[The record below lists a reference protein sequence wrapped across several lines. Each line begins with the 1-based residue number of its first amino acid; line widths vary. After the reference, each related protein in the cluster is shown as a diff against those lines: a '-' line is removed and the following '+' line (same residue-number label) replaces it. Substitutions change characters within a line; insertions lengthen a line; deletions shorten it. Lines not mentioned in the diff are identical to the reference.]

1 MAKHA
6 LLSASSA
13 SRWLNCPKSVRL
25 TEDIPDGESSSFA
38 AEGTLAHA
46 IAEDYL
52 REYATGKGRTV
63 EDYVVPEKFKG
74 NPLFYDGMYQDV
86 TPYLEYV
93 VSTFEGKSRVATLD
107 IEARLDFSKYVPSGF
122 GTGDAVI
129 IDNGTLEIC
138 DLKFGKG
145 VLVEAENNPQ
155 IMLYGLGALHAYDYI
170 FDIRNVKMTIVQP
183 RLDHVASFVLSAD
196 ELRDWGVNTVSPIAK
211 LAYNGQGDQKAGD
224 WCRWCK
230 IKATCKARAEK
241 QGQTVA
247 MMAEAELTDDQI
259 CQILTASAEIKAWLS
274 DIESHT
280 VQRLSDGETLPGW
293 KLVEGRS
300 NRKIKEPEALAEK
313 LLNCGVDAA
322 RIYKPQELQSLTAL
336 EKAVGKARFNELCG
350 EFVYK
355 PQGKATLVP
364 ESDKRPAL
372 GSVENDF
379 NFEDSIPGA
388 SH

>member
-63 EDYVVPEKFKG
+63 EDYVVPERFKG

-196 ELRDWGVNTVSPIAK
+196 ELRDWGNNTVSPIAK
-211 LAYNGQGDQKAGD
+211 LAYNGQGDQKAGE

-350 EFVYK
+350 EYVYK

-379 NFEDSIPGA
+379 TFEEMGE
-388 SH
+388 

>member
-52 REYATGKGRTV
+52 REYATDKGRTV
-63 EDYVVPEKFKG
+63 EDYVVPERFKG

-183 RLDHVASFVLSAD
+183 RLDHVASFELSAD
-196 ELRDWGVNTVSPIAK
+196 DLRAWGHETVSPIAK

-350 EFVYK
+350 EYVYK

-379 NFEDSIPGA
+379 NFEEMTE
-388 SH
+388 

>member
-52 REYATGKGRTV
+52 REYATGKGRTI
-63 EDYVVPEKFKG
+63 EDYTVPEKFKG
-74 NPLFYDGMYQDV
+74 NPLFYEGMYQDV

-93 VSTFEGKSRVATLD
+93 TEAFESKSRVATLD

-155 IMLYGLGALHAYDYI
+155 IMLYGLGALHVYDYI
-170 FDIRNVKMTIVQP
+170 FEIKKVKMTIVQP
-183 RLDHVASFVLSAD
+183 RLNHVASFELSAD
-196 ELRDWGVNTVSPIAK
+196 DLRAWGHETVSPIAK
-211 LAYNGQGDQKAGD
+211 LAYNGQGDQKAGE

-247 MMAEAELTDDQI
+247 MMAEAELNDEQI

-274 DIESHT
+274 DVEANI
-280 VQRLSDGETLPGW
+280 VQRLSDGGSLTGW

-300 NRKIKEPEALAEK
+300 NRKIKEPEALADK
-313 LLNCGVDAA
+313 LLNCGVDASH
-322 RIYKPQELQSLTAL
+322 IYKPQELQSLTVL
-336 EKAVGKARFNELCG
+336 EKAVGKARFNELYG
-350 EFVYK
+350 EYVYK

-379 NFEDSIPGA
+379 NFEEMGE
-388 SH
+388 

>member
-63 EDYVVPEKFKG
+63 EDYVVPERFKG

-196 ELRDWGVNTVSPIAK
+196 ELRDWGINTVSPIAK

-259 CQILTASAEIKAWLS
+259 CQILAASAEIKAWLS

-350 EFVYK
+350 EYVYK

-379 NFEDSIPGA
+379 NFEELKE
-388 SH
+388 

>member
-63 EDYVVPEKFKG
+63 EDYVVPERFKG

-107 IEARLDFSKYVPSGF
+107 VEARLDFSKYVPSGF

-196 ELRDWGVNTVSPIAK
+196 ELRDWGNNTVSPIAK
-211 LAYNGQGDQKAGD
+211 LAYNGQGNQKAGD

-350 EFVYK
+350 EYVYK

-379 NFEDSIPGA
+379 NFEEMTE
-388 SH
+388 

>member
-63 EDYVVPEKFKG
+63 EDYVVPERFKG

-183 RLDHVASFVLSAD
+183 RLDHVASFELSAD
-196 ELRDWGVNTVSPIAK
+196 DLRAWGHETVSPIAK

-350 EFVYK
+350 EYVYK

-379 NFEDSIPGA
+379 NFEEMGE
-388 SH
+388 

>member
-196 ELRDWGVNTVSPIAK
+196 ELRDWGNNTVSPIAK

-350 EFVYK
+350 EYVYK

-379 NFEDSIPGA
+379 NFEEMTE
-388 SH
+388 

>member
-196 ELRDWGVNTVSPIAK
+196 ELREWGNNTVSPIAK
-211 LAYNGQGDQKAGD
+211 LAYNGQGDQKAGE

-313 LLNCGVDAA
+313 LLNCGVEAA

-355 PQGKATLVP
+355 PRGKVTLVP

-379 NFEDSIPGA
+379 TFEEMGE
-388 SH
+388 

>member
-183 RLDHVASFVLSAD
+183 RLDHVASFELSAD
-196 ELRDWGVNTVSPIAK
+196 DLRAWGHETVSPIAK

-259 CQILTASAEIKAWLS
+259 CQILAASAEIKAWLS
-274 DIESHT
+274 DIEANT

-313 LLNCGVDAA
+313 LLNCGVDAS

-350 EFVYK
+350 EYVYK

-379 NFEDSIPGA
+379 NFEEMEE
-388 SH
+388 

>member
-196 ELRDWGVNTVSPIAK
+196 ELRDWGNNTVSPIAK

-379 NFEDSIPGA
+379 NFEEMTE
-388 SH
+388 

>member
-63 EDYVVPEKFKG
+63 EDYVVPERFKG

-183 RLDHVASFVLSAD
+183 RLDHVASFELSAD
-196 ELRDWGVNTVSPIAK
+196 DLRAWGHETVSPIAK

-379 NFEDSIPGA
+379 NFEEMKE
-388 SH
+388 

>member
-63 EDYVVPEKFKG
+63 EDYVVPERFKG

-196 ELRDWGVNTVSPIAK
+196 ELRDWGNNTVSPIAK
-211 LAYNGQGDQKAGD
+211 LAYNGQGDQKAGE

-350 EFVYK
+350 DYVYK

-372 GSVENDF
+372 GGVENDF
-379 NFEDSIPGA
+379 NFEELKE
-388 SH
+388 

>member
-63 EDYVVPEKFKG
+63 EDYVVPERFKG

-183 RLDHVASFVLSAD
+183 RLDHVASFELSAD
-196 ELRDWGVNTVSPIAK
+196 DLRAWGHETVSPIAK

-350 EFVYK
+350 EYVYK

-379 NFEDSIPGA
+379 NFEEMTE
-388 SH
+388 

>member
-63 EDYVVPEKFKG
+63 EDYVVPERFKG

-93 VSTFEGKSRVATLD
+93 VSTFESKSRVATLD
-107 IEARLDFSKYVPSGF
+107 VEARLDFSKYVPSGF

-196 ELRDWGVNTVSPIAK
+196 ELRDWGNNTVSPIAK

-259 CQILTASAEIKAWLS
+259 CQILAASAEIKAWLS

-350 EFVYK
+350 EYVYK

-379 NFEDSIPGA
+379 TFEEMGE
-388 SH
+388 

>member
-63 EDYVVPEKFKG
+63 EDYVVPERFKG

-196 ELRDWGVNTVSPIAK
+196 ELRDWGNNTVSPIAK
-211 LAYNGQGDQKAGD
+211 LAYNGQGDQKAGE

-350 EFVYK
+350 DYVYK

-379 NFEDSIPGA
+379 NFEEMTE
-388 SH
+388 

>member
-46 IAEDYL
+46 IAEEYL
-52 REYATGKGRTV
+52 REYTTGKGRTI
-63 EDYVVPEKFKG
+63 EDYTVPEKFKG
-74 NPLFYDGMYQDV
+74 NPLFYEGMYQDV

-93 VSTFEGKSRVATLD
+93 TEAFESKSRVATLD

-196 ELRDWGVNTVSPIAK
+196 ELRDWGNNTVSPIAK

-379 NFEDSIPGA
+379 NFEEMTE
-388 SH
+388 

>member
-63 EDYVVPEKFKG
+63 EDYVVPERFKG

-183 RLDHVASFVLSAD
+183 RLDHVASFELSAD
-196 ELRDWGVNTVSPIAK
+196 DLRAWGHETVSPIAK

-259 CQILTASAEIKAWLS
+259 CQILAASAEIKAWLS

-350 EFVYK
+350 EYVYK

-379 NFEDSIPGA
+379 NFEEMTE
-388 SH
+388 

>member
-25 TEDIPDGESSSFA
+25 TEDIPDGESSPFA

-52 REYATGKGRTV
+52 REYATGKGRTI
-63 EDYVVPEKFKG
+63 EDYTVPEKFKG
-74 NPLFYDGMYQDV
+74 NPLFYEGMYQDV

-93 VSTFEGKSRVATLD
+93 TEAFESKSRVATLD

-122 GTGDAVI
+122 GTGDTVI
-129 IDNGTLEIC
+129 IDSGTLEIC

-155 IMLYGLGALHAYDYI
+155 IMLYGLGALHVYDYI
-170 FDIRNVKMTIVQP
+170 FDIKKVKMTIVQP
-183 RLDHVASFVLSAD
+183 RLNHVASFELSAD
-196 ELRDWGVNTVSPIAK
+196 DLRAWGRETVSPIAK
-211 LAYNGQGDQKAGD
+211 LAYNGQGDQKAGE

-247 MMAEAELTDDQI
+247 MMAEAELIDDQI

-274 DIESHT
+274 DVEANI
-280 VQRLSDGETLPGW
+280 VQRLSDGGSLTGW

-300 NRKIKEPEALAEK
+300 NRKIKEPEALAEV
-313 LLNCGVDAA
+313 LLGSGLDASV
-322 RIYKPQELQSLTAL
+322 IYKPQELQSLTAL
-336 EKAVGKARFNELCG
+336 EKAVGKARFKELCG
-350 EFVYK
+350 GFVYK

-379 NFEDSIPGA
+379 DFDGVGE
-388 SH
+388 

>member
-196 ELRDWGVNTVSPIAK
+196 ELREWGNNTVSPIAK
-211 LAYNGQGDQKAGD
+211 LAYNGQGDQKAGE

-350 EFVYK
+350 EYVYK

-379 NFEDSIPGA
+379 TFEEMGE
-388 SH
+388 

>member
-1 MAKHA
+1 MEKHA

-52 REYATGKGRTV
+52 REYATGKGCAI

-93 VSTFEGKSRVATLD
+93 VSTFESKSRVATLD
-107 IEARLDFSKYVPSGF
+107 VEARLDFSKYVPSGF

-196 ELRDWGVNTVSPIAK
+196 ELRDWGNNTVSPIAK
-211 LAYNGQGDQKAGD
+211 LAYNGQGDQKAGV

-259 CQILTASAEIKAWLS
+259 CQILAASAEIKAWLS

-379 NFEDSIPGA
+379 NFEEMKE
-388 SH
+388 

>member
-107 IEARLDFSKYVPSGF
+107 VEARLDFSKYVPSGF

-170 FDIRNVKMTIVQP
+170 FDVKNVKMTIVQP

-196 ELRDWGVNTVSPIAK
+196 ELRDWGNNTVSPIAK
-211 LAYNGQGDQKAGD
+211 LAYNGQGDQKAGE

-379 NFEDSIPGA
+379 NFEEMTE
-388 SH
+388 

>member
-52 REYATGKGRTV
+52 REYTTGKGRTI
-63 EDYVVPEKFKG
+63 EDYVVPEKFKE
-74 NPLFYDGMYQDV
+74 NPLFYEGMYQDV

-93 VSTFEGKSRVATLD
+93 TEAFESKSRVATLD

-155 IMLYGLGALHAYDYI
+155 IMLYGLGALHVYDYI
-170 FDIRNVKMTIVQP
+170 FEIKKVKMTIVQP
-183 RLDHVASFVLSAD
+183 RLNHVASFELSAD
-196 ELRDWGVNTVSPIAK
+196 DLRAWGHETVSPIAK
-211 LAYNGQGDQKAGD
+211 LAYNGQGDQKAGE

-247 MMAEAELTDDQI
+247 MMAEAELNDEQI

-274 DIESHT
+274 DVEANI
-280 VQRLSDGETLPGW
+280 VQRLSDGGSLTGW
-293 KLVEGRS
+293 KLIEGRS
-300 NRKIKEPEALAEK
+300 NRKIKEPEALADK
-313 LLNCGVDAA
+313 LLNCGVDASH
-322 RIYKPQELQSLTAL
+322 IYKPQELQSLTVL
-336 EKAVGKARFNELCG
+336 EKAVGEARFNELCG
-350 EFVYK
+350 EYVYK

-379 NFEDSIPGA
+379 NFEEMGE
-388 SH
+388 

>member
-63 EDYVVPEKFKG
+63 EDYVVPERFKG

-196 ELRDWGVNTVSPIAK
+196 ELRDWGNNTVSPIAK

-259 CQILTASAEIKAWLS
+259 CQILAASAEIKAWLS

-313 LLNCGVDAA
+313 LLTCGMDAA

-350 EFVYK
+350 EYVYK

-379 NFEDSIPGA
+379 NFEEMTE
-388 SH
+388 

>member
-63 EDYVVPEKFKG
+63 EDYVVPERFKG

-196 ELRDWGVNTVSPIAK
+196 ELRDWGNNTVSPIAK

-350 EFVYK
+350 EYVYK

-379 NFEDSIPGA
+379 NFEEMTE
-388 SH
+388 

>member
-52 REYATGKGRTV
+52 REYATGKGRTI
-63 EDYVVPEKFKG
+63 EDYTVPEKFKG
-74 NPLFYDGMYQDV
+74 NPLFYEGMYQDV

-93 VSTFEGKSRVATLD
+93 TEAFESKSRVATLD

-155 IMLYGLGALHAYDYI
+155 IMLYGLGALHVYDYI
-170 FDIRNVKMTIVQP
+170 FDIKKVKMTIVQP
-183 RLDHVASFVLSAD
+183 RLNHIASFVLSAD
-196 ELRDWGVNTVSPIAK
+196 ELRDWGNNTVSPIAK
-211 LAYNGQGDQKAGD
+211 LAYNGQGDQKAGE

-247 MMAEAELTDDQI
+247 MMAEAELNDEQI

-274 DIESHT
+274 DVEANI
-280 VQRLSDGETLPGW
+280 VQRLSDGGSLTGW

-300 NRKIKEPEALAEK
+300 NRKIKEPEALADK
-313 LLNCGVDAA
+313 LLNCGVDASH
-322 RIYKPQELQSLTAL
+322 IYKPQELQSLTVL

-350 EFVYK
+350 EYVYK

-379 NFEDSIPGA
+379 NFEEMGE
-388 SH
+388 

>member
-52 REYATGKGRTV
+52 REYTTGKGRTI

-74 NPLFYDGMYQDV
+74 NPLFYEGMYQDV

-93 VSTFEGKSRVATLD
+93 TEAFESKSRVATLD

-155 IMLYGLGALHAYDYI
+155 IMLYGLGALHVYDYI
-170 FDIRNVKMTIVQP
+170 FEIKKVKM
-183 RLDHVASFVLSAD
+183 
-196 ELRDWGVNTVSPIAK
+196 
-211 LAYNGQGDQKAGD
+211 
-224 WCRWCK
+224 
-230 IKATCKARAEK
+230 
-241 QGQTVA
+241 
-247 MMAEAELTDDQI
+247 
-259 CQILTASAEIKAWLS
+259 
-274 DIESHT
+274 
-280 VQRLSDGETLPGW
+280 
-293 KLVEGRS
+293 
-300 NRKIKEPEALAEK
+300 
-313 LLNCGVDAA
+313 
-322 RIYKPQELQSLTAL
+322 
-336 EKAVGKARFNELCG
+336 
-350 EFVYK
+350 
-355 PQGKATLVP
+355 
-364 ESDKRPAL
+364 
-372 GSVENDF
+372 
-379 NFEDSIPGA
+379 
-388 SH
+388 

>member
-63 EDYVVPEKFKG
+63 EDYVVPERFKG

-93 VSTFEGKSRVATLD
+93 VSTFEGNSRVATLD

-183 RLDHVASFVLSAD
+183 RLDHVASFELSAD
-196 ELRDWGVNTVSPIAK
+196 DLRAWGHETVSPIAK

-350 EFVYK
+350 EYVYK

-379 NFEDSIPGA
+379 NFEEMTE
-388 SH
+388 

>member
-63 EDYVVPEKFKG
+63 EDYVVPERFKG

-196 ELRDWGVNTVSPIAK
+196 ELRDWGNNTVSPIAK

-313 LLNCGVDAA
+313 LLNCGVDAS

-379 NFEDSIPGA
+379 NFEEMTE
-388 SH
+388 

>member
-63 EDYVVPEKFKG
+63 EDYVVPERFKG

-196 ELRDWGVNTVSPIAK
+196 ELRDWGNNTVSPIAK

-372 GSVENDF
+372 GNVENDF
-379 NFEDSIPGA
+379 NFEEMTE
-388 SH
+388 

>member
-63 EDYVVPEKFKG
+63 EDYVVPERFKG

-196 ELRDWGVNTVSPIAK
+196 ELRDWGNNTVSPIAK

-259 CQILTASAEIKAWLS
+259 CQILAASAEIKAWLS

-350 EFVYK
+350 EYVYK

-379 NFEDSIPGA
+379 NFEEMTE
-388 SH
+388 

>member
-63 EDYVVPEKFKG
+63 EDYVVPERFKG

-196 ELRDWGVNTVSPIAK
+196 ELRDWGNNTVSPIAK
-211 LAYNGQGDQKAGD
+211 LAYNGQGDQKAGE

-350 EFVYK
+350 EYVYK

-379 NFEDSIPGA
+379 NFEEMTE
-388 SH
+388 